1 MKIAQKGKKCAIL
14 FGFNNVRACACVC
27 SGMECVYIKLHKDN
41 ESVQF
46 AQI

>member
-27 SGMECVYIKLHKDN
+27 VCVLRNGMYIYKI
-41 ESVQF
+41 